1 MAHPNEELA
10 RRGYDAFSNGDID
23 ALRPVVADNTIF
35 HEPGR
40 NSVAGD
46 YQGIDQMLGFFGTVA
61 ERSGDTFRV
70 TVHDV
75 VANDE
80 HAVGLHLS
88 EGERAGRRLHSQQTL
103 VLHVRMAWSLR
114 PGRTT
119 TTSVQPTSSGRR
131 TRPSAPH
138 PPRLRFAPP
147 LGLGPRGRLLDG
159 QLGQRERLQPLIR
172 NRLTA

>member
-23 ALRPVVADNTIF
+23 ALRPVFADNTIF

-40 NSVAGD
+40 NPVAGD
-46 YQGIDQMLGFFGTVA
+46 DQGIDQMLGFFGTVA
-61 ERSGDTFRV
+61 ERSGGTFRV

-75 VANDE
+75 AANDE

-103 VLHVRMAWSLR
+103 VFHVR
-114 PGRTT
+114 
-119 TTSVQPTSSGRR
+119 
-131 TRPSAPH
+131 
-138 PPRLRFAPP
+138 
-147 LGLGPRGRLLDG
+147 DG
-159 QLGQRERLQPLIR
+159 MVAETWAHHYDQHA
-172 NRLTA
+172 TDVFWA

>member
-40 NSVAGD
+40 NPVAGD
-46 YQGIDQMLGFFGTVA
+46 DQGIDQMLGFFGTVA
-61 ERSGDTFRV
+61 ERSGGTFRV

-75 VANDE
+75 AANDE
-80 HAVGLHLS
+80 HAVGGCTSLRAN
-88 EGERAGRRLHSQQTL
+88 ERGAAFTASRPWCSTYG
-103 VLHVRMAWSLR
+103 MAWSLR
-114 PGRTT
+114 PGRIT
-119 TTSVQPTSSGRR
+119 TTSMQPTSSGHR

-147 LGLGPRGRLLDG
+147 
-159 QLGQRERLQPLIR
+159 
-172 NRLTA
+172 

>member
-23 ALRPVVADNTIF
+23 ALRQVFADNTIF

-40 NSVAGD
+40 NPVAGD

-61 ERSGDTFRV
+61 ERSGGTFRV

-103 VLHVRMAWSLR
+103 VFHVR
-114 PGRTT
+114 
-119 TTSVQPTSSGRR
+119 
-131 TRPSAPH
+131 
-138 PPRLRFAPP
+138 
-147 LGLGPRGRLLDG
+147 DG
-159 QLGQRERLQPLIR
+159 MVAETWAHHYDQHATDEFW
-172 NRLTA
+172 A

>member
-23 ALRPVVADNTIF
+23 ALRQVFADNTIF

-40 NSVAGD
+40 NPVAGD
-46 YQGIDQMLGFFGTVA
+46 YQGIDQMLGFFATVGD
-61 ERSGDTFRV
+61 RSGGTFRV

-80 HAVGLHLS
+80 HAVALHLS
-88 EGERAGRRLHSQQTL
+88 EGERAGRRFTASRPLCSTCG
-103 VLHVRMAWSLR
+103 MAWSLR
-114 PGRTT
+114 PGRST
-119 TTSVQPTSSGRR
+119 TTSMQPTSSGRR
-131 TRPSAPH
+131 TRPSAAH

-147 LGLGPRGRLLDG
+147 
-159 QLGQRERLQPLIR
+159 
-172 NRLTA
+172 A

>member
-23 ALRPVVADNTIF
+23 ALRWLPTIQSCMSPAATLSQVTTKALTRCSAF
-35 HEPGR
+35 SGQSR
-40 NSVAGD
+40 SVLEVPSGSPCM
-46 YQGIDQMLGFFGTVA
+46 MLSPTASMPSGSTSLRA
-61 ERSGDTFRV
+61 NERGAAFTASRPWCSTYG
-70 TVHDV
+70 
-75 VANDE
+75 
-80 HAVGLHLS
+80 
-88 EGERAGRRLHSQQTL
+88 
-103 VLHVRMAWSLR
+103 MAWSLR

-119 TTSVQPTSSGRR
+119 TTSMQPTSSGRR

-147 LGLGPRGRLLDG
+147 LGPGPRGRLLDG